1 MEQDELWFD
10 VAHRQEGVCLL
21 ANSKEQVFAEKLKS
35 LLRHGI
41 RTAPETRFMERFMEN
56 PPNLATV
63 QSLLDWGD
71 ASQVD
76 KGS

>member
-1 MEQDELWFD
+1 
-10 VAHRQEGVCLL
+10 
-21 ANSKEQVFAEKLKS
+21 
-35 LLRHGI
+35 
-41 RTAPETRFMERFMEN
+41 MERFMEN